1 MLHTHTHTLPC
12 PISRHT
18 ARSQR
23 AAPDCI
29 PGAVP
34 HSKVA
39 DVYEQHRV
47 IHAFTSGITLGM
59 EMAMHEA
66 DGGHVL
72 PELEGRRNT
81 E

>member
-1 MLHTHTHTLPC
+1 MCLTHTHAPLPC
-12 PISRHT
+12 LSRRT

-39 DVYEQHRV
+39 DVYEEHRV

-59 EMAMHEA
+59 ETAMHKA
-66 DGGHVL
+66 NGGRVL